1 MVNFTKIIKEEVGN
15 IIQEADRHR
24 PGYYKEYN
32 ERRKKEG
39 KSTDRHRPG
48 YYEEYEEKRTNR
60 GKRPD
65 RHRKNYYH
73 DYNKA
78 HPERLDRGY
87 TTGYKNGNVSDGPI
101 DQQNRPRVDFMGR
114 PITNDSFNDLL
125 RNKESQ
131 WYDDDV
137 FGA

>member
-1 MVNFTKIIKEEVGN
+1 MVNIGKIIREEIN
-15 IIQEADRHR
+15 KTIQEADRHR

-39 KSTDRHRPG
+39 KTADRHRHG
-48 YYEEYEEKRTNR
+48 YYEEYEEKRSKR
-60 GKRPD
+60 RKRPD

-78 HPERLDRGY
+78 HPERLNRGY
-87 TTGYKNGNVSDGPI
+87 TTGHKNGNVSDGPI
-101 DQQNRPRVDFMGR
+101 GQKEQPQVDFMGR
-114 PITNDSFNDLL
+114 PVSGDNFRDML

-131 WYDDDV
+131 WYDEDV
-137 FGA
+137 FGG

>member
-1 MVNFTKIIKEEVGN
+1 MVKFKKIIKEEIGN

-39 KSTDRHRPG
+39 KT
-48 YYEEYEEKRTNR
+48 T
-60 GKRPD
+60 D

-78 HPERLDRGY
+78 HPERLNIGY

-101 DQQNRPRVDFMGR
+101 DQKERPRVDFMGR
-114 PITNDSFNDLL
+114 PVTNDNFSDLL
-125 RNKESQ
+125 RNKDSQ

>member
-1 MVNFTKIIKEEVGN
+1 MVNFTKIIKEEVSN

-24 PGYYKEYN
+24 PGYYKEYS

-48 YYEEYEEKRTNR
+48 YYEEYEEKRNKR

-87 TTGYKNGNVSDGPI
+87 TAGYKNGNVSDGPI
-101 DQQNRPRVDFMGR
+101 GQKERLRVDFMGR

-125 RNKESQ
+125 RNKEAQ